1 MSATG
6 GAAAAAAYIA
16 AINASGAIVQ
26 VEPNDFLAIVGR
38 QDNPLVVYCP
48 AGFFTQHKYMT
59 SYKGLCFYTKTAD
72 PLTLSS
78 HVELISAKKMW
89 MPT

>member
-1 MSATG
+1 MSGAT
-6 GAAAAAAYIA
+6 AAAAAAYIA
-16 AINASGAIVQ
+16 ANKASGIIVE

-38 QDNPLVVYCP
+38 QENPLVVYCP
-48 AGFFTQHKYMT
+48 AGMFTSHKYMI

-78 HVELISAKKMW
+78 HVELISTKKMW